1 MNDQPATTSAATTL
15 DDEPVGLDRGI
26 DENGRPWVRVPLDK
40 PIQRADNKYDSVIV
54 RKPHGSDYQGTS
66 LSAIH
71 QADYN
76 ALCVV
81 IPRITEPTIHKQDL
95 QRMPSDDLAMI
106 SGEVVAFL
114 YTKAQRQ
121 ELGLTE

>member
-1 MNDQPATTSAATTL
+1 MTDVNLQDQ
-15 DDEPVGLDRGI
+15 DDEAPAFERGV
-26 DENGRPWVRVPLDK
+26 DDDGRPWVKVPLEK
-40 PIQRADNKYDSVIV
+40 PIQRADNKYSSVIV
-54 RKPHGSDYQGTS
+54 RKPLGSDYQGVS

-81 IPRITEPTIHKQDL
+81 IPRITEPVIHKQDL

-114 YTKAQRQ
+114 YTPAQRRQ
-121 ELGLTE
+121 LGLTE

>member
-1 MNDQPATTSAATTL
+1 MTDEIHSPSADVLAEGATNPNRGV
-15 DDEPVGLDRGI
+15 DD
-26 DENGRPWVRVPLDK
+26 NGRPWVRVFLEK
-40 PIQRADNKYDSVIV
+40 PIQRADNKYNSVLIK
-54 RKPHGSDYQGTS
+54 KPHGSDYQGTS
-66 LSAIH
+66 LSAVH

-95 QRMPSDDLAMI
+95 QKMPSDDLAQI

-114 YTKAQRQ
+114 YTKAQRI

>member
-1 MNDQPATTSAATTL
+1 MTDETNSPSAEAFAE
-15 DDEPVGLDRGI
+15 DAPNPNRGI
-26 DENGRPWVRVPLDK
+26 DENGRPWVRVPLEK
-40 PIQRADNKYDSVIV
+40 PIQRADNKYTSVIV
-54 RKPHGSDYQGTS
+54 KKPHGSDYQGTS
-66 LSAIH
+66 LSAVH

-81 IPRITEPTIHKQDL
+81 IPRITDPVIHKQDL

-114 YTKAQRQ
+114 YTKAQRK

>member
-1 MNDQPATTSAATTL
+1 MNDQPANTAAPL
-15 DDEPVGLDRGI
+15 ADEPTGLARGV
-26 DENGRPWVRVPLDK
+26 DENGRPWVRVPLEK

-66 LSAIH
+66 LSAVH

-114 YTKAQRQ
+114 YTKAQRL